1 MNAPQEYFIS
11 WLIVYL
17 RNMDVEERQEL
28 IFVDLDYKLDNA
40 IRENKMILIL
50 WIGLIWNMS
59 ELKINPIKSFK
70 IIFTGSKR

>member
-1 MNAPQEYFIS
+1 
-11 WLIVYL
+11 
-17 RNMDVEERQEL
+17 
-28 IFVDLDYKLDNA
+28 LDYKLDNA